1 MKLCL
6 MYASEPRTVHEMALE
21 CDEPCTL
28 SEALERSGWLICF
41 PELNGP
47 GVSFGI
53 WGRRAELGHL
63 LRDGDRVEAYR
74 DLRVDPMVARR
85 ERFTGQ
91 GARGTGLFSRR
102 RPGAKPGY

>member
-6 MYASEPRTVHEMALE
+6 MYASEPRTVHQQALE
-21 CDEPCTL
+21 VSEPCTL
-28 SEALERSGWLICF
+28 SAALERSGWLTRF
-41 PELNGP
+41 PELSGP
-47 GVSFGI
+47 EISFGV
-53 WGRRAELGHL
+53 WGRRAALDQL

-102 RPGAKPGY
+102 RPGAKSGY

>member
-6 MYASEPRTVHEMALE
+6 MYASEPRTFHELALE
-21 CDEPCTL
+21 LDEPCTL
-28 SEALERSGWLICF
+28 SDALERSGWLSRF
-41 PELNGP
+41 PELGGA
-47 GVSFGI
+47 GVSFGV
-53 WGRRAELGHL
+53 WGRRAELEHV

-85 ERFTGQ
+85 ERFTEQ
-91 GARGTGLFSRR
+91 GSRGTGLFSRR

>member
-6 MYASEPRTVHEMALE
+6 MYASDPRMVHERVLE
-21 CDEPCTL
+21 VSEPCTL
-28 SEALERSGWLICF
+28 SEALERSGWLNCF
-41 PELNGP
+41 PELSGP
-47 GVSFGI
+47 GVSFGV
-53 WGRRAELGHL
+53 WGRRAGLEHL

-91 GARGTGLFSRR
+91 GAKGAGLFSRR
-102 RPGAKPGY
+102 RPGAKSGY